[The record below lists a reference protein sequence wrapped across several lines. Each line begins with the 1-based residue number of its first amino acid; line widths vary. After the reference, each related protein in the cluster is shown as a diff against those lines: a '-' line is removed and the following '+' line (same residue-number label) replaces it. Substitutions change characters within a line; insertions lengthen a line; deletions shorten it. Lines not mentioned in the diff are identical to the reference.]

1 MGALIG
7 GNKTA
12 IPGGDDDVGD
22 SGGEDDDDG
31 DEQQGTESHPS
42 VHRGLDCAKECR
54 GSAEMST
61 GESAALKISTIF

>member
-12 IPGGDDDVGD
+12 IPRGDDDVGD
-22 SGGEDDDDG
+22 GEDDDDG

-61 GESAALKISTIF
+61 GKSAALKISTIF

>member
-42 VHRGLDCAKECR
+42 VHRGLDCA
-54 GSAEMST
+54 
-61 GESAALKISTIF
+61 

>member
-12 IPGGDDDVGD
+12 IPRGDDDVGD
-22 SGGEDDDDG
+22 SGGEDDGDD
-31 DEQQGTESHPS
+31 QQGSESHPS

-61 GESAALKISTIF
+61 GKSAAFKISTIF